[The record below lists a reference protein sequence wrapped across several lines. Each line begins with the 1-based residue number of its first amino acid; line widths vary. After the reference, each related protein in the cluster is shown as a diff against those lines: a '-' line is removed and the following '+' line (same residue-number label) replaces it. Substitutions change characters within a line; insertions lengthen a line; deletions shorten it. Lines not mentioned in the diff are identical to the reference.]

1 MELRSGRATWGLTR
15 DKRSVRWGGRGRW
28 PFLFPLCLGHP
39 ERKGDFFSLQELEGG
54 RKRSSR
60 VIEDWICC
68 CGPVA
73 RSVHAA
79 LLLLQRPLPREP
91 PEAVFEMLT
100 PHSSP
105 QDWTKLKK
113 DSTAATRIGQ
123 PGLGGAL
130 NFGVGKGK
138 WQGCSNLTF
147 HFFFPSIFFILHRTH
162 PTEAIPSIS
171 RSAMT
176 FDDATAAAAVK
187 GQATHLPRLR
197 PNHAAKP
204 RREAVAAAVVD
215 PGVTQEATVP

>member
-28 PFLFPLCLGHP
+28 PFFFPLCLGYL

-113 DSTAATRIGQ
+113 DSTAAARIGQ

-130 NFGVGKGK
+130 NFGVGQGK

-147 HFFFPSIFFILHRTH
+147 HFFPSIFFILHRAH

-204 RREAVAAAVVD
+204 RREAVAAVVD

>member
-1 MELRSGRATWGLTR
+1 MAPSHAASMLL
-15 DKRSVRWGGRGRW
+15 
-28 PFLFPLCLGHP
+28 
-39 ERKGDFFSLQELEGG
+39 
-54 RKRSSR
+54 
-60 VIEDWICC
+60 CC
-68 CGPVA
+68 CFRGPFPTN
-73 RSVHAA
+73 R
-79 LLLLQRPLPREP
+79 LKLC
-91 PEAVFEMLT
+91 AVFEMLT

-123 PGLGGAL
+123 PGLGGGIEL
-130 NFGVGKGK
+130 WS
-138 WQGCSNLTF
+138 WQGEVAGLLQFDIS
-147 HFFFPSIFFILHRTH
+147 FFFPSIFFILHRAH

-197 PNHAAKP
+197 SNYAAKP